1 MFRAFSARPGGEVAK
16 ANLEQIDRKKLIIQS
31 EKEEEERIAHY
42 IAEKDFADHQAG
54 AHTRSRSSST

>member
-1 MFRAFSARPGGEVAK
+1 VAK